1 MVSSLALAEPAAAN
15 GKLECRTVRTRTQE
29 PSLSTNDWRGR
40 ADRSRQPRQ
49 LESD

>member
-1 MVSSLALAEPAAAN
+1 MVSSPGLAGPAAAN
-15 GKLECRTVRTRTQE
+15 GKLESRTVRARTQE
-29 PSLSTNDWRGR
+29 PSLSTNNWRGR